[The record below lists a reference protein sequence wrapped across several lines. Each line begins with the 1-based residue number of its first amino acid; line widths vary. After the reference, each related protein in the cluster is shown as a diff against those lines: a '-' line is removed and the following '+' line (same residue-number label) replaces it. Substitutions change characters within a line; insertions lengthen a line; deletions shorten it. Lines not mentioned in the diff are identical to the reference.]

1 MIGQAPIIALLLCL
15 IFGKVTQSV
24 PFFMTIC
31 AIWFG
36 ANNAAR
42 EIVSELPIYK
52 RERMFNQ
59 GIFPYIFSKIAGLGA
74 FASIQAALF
83 TLIISVNYTTSNAS
97 NVEWNDPLMTFA
109 WMTFVSISASMMGL
123 LLSAVVTTAEK
134 VMNLVPLVLIP
145 QIMLAGVMESIQNQ
159 AVEILS
165 YFTLSRWGT
174 EGLTIIQD
182 DVVSKTAE
190 VTLVKGTGFSD
201 ETVTPPVFV
210 EPEFNDPVM
219 KDTVIDGAKGLKD
232 QFHESYSNFGN
243 LEGTLELD
251 TIALGVIT
259 LLFFFGTYFVLKA
272 KDSIKMK

>member
-36 ANNAAR
+36 ASNAAR
-42 EIVSELPIYK
+42 EIVSELAIYK

-59 GIFPYIFSKIAGLGA
+59 GVFPYIFSKIAVLGT
-74 FASIQAALF
+74 FASIQALLF
-83 TLIISVNYTTSNAS
+83 TLIISINYTTSNDA
-97 NVEWNDPLMTFA
+97 NVAWNDPLFTFL
-109 WMTFVSISASMMGL
+109 WMTLISISASMMGL
-123 LLSAVVTTAEK
+123 LLSAVVSSTEK

-174 EGLTIIQD
+174 EGLSIIQD
-182 DVVSKTAE
+182 DVIGPTAE
-190 VTLVKGTGFSD
+190 ITIDEGTGIQD
-201 ETVTPPVFV
+201 V
-210 EPEFNDPVM
+210 EM
-219 KDTVIDGAKGLKD
+219 KDTVLNAAKGLRD
-232 QFHESYSNFGN
+232 NFDESYSKFG
-243 LEGTLELD
+243 EWGSTLELD
-251 TIALGVIT
+251 AIALGIIT
-259 LLFFFGTYFVLKA
+259 LLFFFGIYFALKA